1 MAVGNDMQQDDQ
13 AGLTLGD
20 DPQINKEDDSEDMD
34 ANSNIIKTDDLQL
47 QALAYDTARDYI
59 SRGSYTPI
67 RRIEAVFLDQET
79 PIRRLDGRDP
89 NSVRCIGWDPGQI
102 IAAFLCVIER
112 ARGQSQDPEDPPV
125 TNLAIRSSDLPV
137 PGAELTRVLSQ
148 QPEQEVE
155 MGERKAKLAE
165 LDMAA
170 ETILRLCIDEPVVLA
185 IGNGSFR
192 NGSKLTSKHAALK
205 DHAAKKAIAKGHLVV
220 LVNEICQVQCT
231 PPVPLMMSYRE
242 WPSPHGDPVY
252 A

>member
-13 AGLTLGD
+13 AGLALGD

-112 ARGQSQDPEDPPV
+112 ARGQSQDPEDP
-125 TNLAIRSSDLPV
+125 
-137 PGAELTRVLSQ
+137 LSPTWLS

-155 MGERKAKLAE
+155 VGERKAKLAE

-170 ETILRLCIDEPVVLA
+170 ETTLRLYIDEPVVLA

-220 LVNEICQVQCT
+220 LVNEICQ
-231 PPVPLMMSYRE
+231 
-242 WPSPHGDPVY
+242 
-252 A
+252 